1 MAWKTYDLTITIT
14 NQLVGSVPKN
24 PDVVRAW
31 IESRKASE
39 PALARMKQASAP
51 VATLDEIEAEVLATI
66 TPEEERSWTGFQ
78 SDERGLFIR
87 ADNVKAHLKDC
98 ANVLRKTLE
107 REPFKLSAARSKLAD
122 RVYPLPDRIHL
133 MRDGAPLTEP
143 DGDWERPIHV
153 MTALGPRDAL
163 KRSDYV
169 DSPILEIRLKVLDD
183 NVITQPI
190 LEEILDYGSI
200 HGIGGE
206 RGMGYGRYTWTL
218 EPRD

>member
-1 MAWKTYDLTITIT
+1 MAWKTYDLTLNIT

-24 PDVVRAW
+24 PDVVRSW
-31 IESRKASE
+31 LESRKASE
-39 PALARMKQASAP
+39 PALARMQQASAP
-51 VATLDEIEAEVLATI
+51 VATLDEIEADVLATI

-78 SDERGLFIR
+78 SDDKGLFIR

-107 REPFKLSAARSKLAD
+107 REPYKLTAPRSKLAD
-122 RVYPLPDRIHL
+122 RVYPLPERIHL
-133 MRDGAPLTEP
+133 LRDSANITAP

-169 DSPILEIRLKVLDD
+169 DTPTLKVELRVLADG
-183 NVITQPI
+183 VITQPV

-218 EPRD
+218 EERD